1 MTFADRRVPRPESAR
16 LAIAGGQPVR
26 TRPWPTYEKGDVFI
40 SPEDEAAA
48 LSAIRG
54 RRYFRYDDR
63 PLEQTWA
70 GRLESRVCEMLGAR
84 YALACTSGTTALA
97 LALLAFDLPPGS
109 PVACP
114 AFTFPATPSAILL
127 AGHRPVLVECDADL
141 HLDLGHLK
149 HVLDEGAKA
158 AVVVHMRGYASD
170 IPAIMDLARSRAVRV
185 VEDAVPAL
193 GARLHNR
200 YLGTFADFGAFST
213 QSDKSLNTGEGGFLV
228 TDDEEAY
235 ARAVVYS
242 GAYEGRMHRHFA
254 DHAPAADELAY
265 PIYGFRMDEIRAA
278 LAGAMLD
285 RLPQRLAAYRRNHDY
300 VVAGLA
306 SQEGIALR
314 RPVDDGAYL
323 GEALMFRLPG
333 AMPAE
338 CSWFAQA
345 MTAEGIDTRA
355 LGDPARVNV
364 RAFWHWRFLF
374 GPDQEQARLRLPQTA
389 RYVGEAIDIP
399 LSANLAIA
407 DCDDLVTAVVKVA
420 AAFVASQ
427 GNDEEV

>member
-1 MTFADRRVPRPESAR
+1 MKFADRRVSRPESAS
-16 LAIAGGQPVR
+16 LAIFGGQPVR

-48 LSAIRG
+48 LSAIQAH
-54 RRYFRYDDR
+54 RYFRYDDR
-63 PLEQTWA
+63 PFEQTWA
-70 GRLESRVCEMLGAR
+70 GRLESRLCEMFGVR
-84 YALACTSGTTALA
+84 YALACSSGTTALA

-127 AGHRPVLVECDADL
+127 AGHHPVLVECDADL

-149 HVLDEGAKA
+149 HVLDDGARA

-170 IPAIMDLARSRAVRV
+170 MPAIMDLARIRGVRV

-213 QSDKSLNTGEGGFLV
+213 QSDKSLNTGEGGFLL
-228 TDDEEAY
+228 TDDAEAY

-242 GAYEGRMHRHFA
+242 GAYEGRMHRHFSGN
-254 DHAPAADELAY
+254 APAVDELAY

-278 LAGAMLD
+278 LAGALLG
-285 RLPQRLAAYRRNHDY
+285 RLSQRLAAHRRNHDY
-300 VVAGLA
+300 VATGLA

-333 AMPAE
+333 ATPAE
-338 CSWFAQA
+338 CARFAHA
-345 MTAEGIDTRA
+345 ITAEGIDARA

-364 RAFWHWRFLF
+364 RAFWHWGFLF
-374 GPDQEQARLRLPQTA
+374 GPDLEQVRARLPQAA

-399 LSANLAIA
+399 LSANLTVE

-420 AAFVASQ
+420 AALRLVT
-427 GNDEEV
+427 G

>member
-1 MTFADRRVPRPESAR
+1 MTFADRRVHRPALTR
-16 LAIAGGQPVR
+16 LAIAGGRPVR

-48 LSAIRG
+48 LSALRG

-63 PLEQTWA
+63 PLEQTWT
-70 GRLESRVCEMLGAR
+70 GRLESRLCEMFGAGH
-84 YALACTSGTTALA
+84 ALACASGTTALA
-97 LALLAFDLPPGS
+97 LGLLALDLPPGS

-141 HLDLGHLK
+141 HLDLGHLR
-149 HVLDEGAKA
+149 HVLDDGARA

-170 IPAIMDLARSRAVRV
+170 MPAIMELARARGVRV
-185 VEDAVPAL
+185 AEDAVPAL
-193 GARLHNR
+193 GARLGGR

-213 QSDKSLNTGEGGFLV
+213 QSDKSLNTGEGGFLL
-228 TDDEEAY
+228 TDDAEAH

-242 GAYEGRMHRHFA
+242 GTYERRMHRHFPGG
-254 DHAPAADELAY
+254 APAVDELAY

-285 RLPQRLAAYRRNHDY
+285 RLPQRVAAHRRNHDY
-300 VVAGLA
+300 VMAGLA
-306 SQEGIALR
+306 GQDGIALR
-314 RPVDDGAYL
+314 RPVADGAYL

-333 AMPAE
+333 ATPAE
-338 CSWFAQA
+338 CAWFARA
-345 MTAEGIDTRA
+345 VTAEGIDARA

-364 RAFWHWRFLF
+364 RAFWHWRFLT
-374 GPDQEQARLRLPQTA
+374 GPDHEAARARLPRAA

-399 LSANLAIA
+399 LSANLTAA
-407 DCDDLVTAVVKVA
+407 DCDDLVTAVTKVA
-420 AAFVASQ
+420 AAAR
-427 GNDEEV
+427 G

>member
-1 MTFADRRVPRPESAR
+1 MTSADRRVPQSESAK

-40 SPEDEAAA
+40 SPQDEAAA
-48 LSAIRG
+48 LSAIQG

-63 PLEQTWA
+63 PLEQTWT
-70 GRLESRVCEMLGAR
+70 GRLENRLCEMFGAR

-149 HVLDEGAKA
+149 HVLDGGVRA

-170 IPAIMDLARSRAVRV
+170 MPPIMDLARARGARV

-193 GARLHNR
+193 GVRLHNR

-213 QSDKSLNTGEGGFLV
+213 QSDKSLNTGEGGFLL
-228 TDDEEAY
+228 TDDAEAY

-242 GAYEGRMHRHFA
+242 GAYESRMHRHFP
-254 DHAPAADELAY
+254 DGVPAVDELAY
-265 PIYGFRMDEIRAA
+265 PLYAFRMDEIRAA
-278 LAGAMLD
+278 LAGALLE
-285 RLPQRLAAYRRNHDY
+285 RLPQRLAAHRRNHDY

-306 SQEGIALR
+306 QPGGNCVAPPRGR
-314 RPVDDGAYL
+314 R
-323 GEALMFRLPG
+323 RLP
-333 AMPAE
+333 
-338 CSWFAQA
+338 
-345 MTAEGIDTRA
+345 R
-355 LGDPARVNV
+355 
-364 RAFWHWRFLF
+364 
-374 GPDQEQARLRLPQTA
+374 
-389 RYVGEAIDIP
+389 
-399 LSANLAIA
+399 
-407 DCDDLVTAVVKVA
+407 
-420 AAFVASQ
+420 
-427 GNDEEV
+427 

>member
-1 MTFADRRVPRPESAR
+1 MTFADRRAPRPGSAK
-16 LAIAGGQPVR
+16 LAIAGGPPVR

-48 LSAIRG
+48 LSAIQA

-63 PLEQTWA
+63 PFEQTWA
-70 GRLESRVCEMLGAR
+70 RRLESNLCEMFGAR

-114 AFTFPATPSAILL
+114 AFTFAATPSAILL
-127 AGHRPVLVECDADL
+127 AGHHPVLVECDADL
-141 HLDLGHLK
+141 HLDLGHFK
-149 HVLDEGAKA
+149 HVLDDGVRA

-170 IPAIMDLARSRAVRV
+170 MPSIMDLARTRGVRV

-193 GARLHNR
+193 GVRLHNR

-213 QSDKSLNTGEGGFLV
+213 QSDKSLNTGEGGFLL
-228 TDDEEAY
+228 TDDAEAY

-242 GAYEGRMHRHFA
+242 GAYERRMHRHFP
-254 DHAPAADELAY
+254 DQAPAVDELAY
-265 PIYGFRMDEIRAA
+265 PLYGFRMDEIRAA

-285 RLPQRLAAYRRNHDY
+285 RLPQRLAAHRRNHDH

-306 SQEGIALR
+306 GQEGIALR
-314 RPVDDGAYL
+314 RPVGDGAYL
-323 GEALMFRLPG
+323 GEALVFRLPG

-338 CSWFAQA
+338 CARFAQA
-345 MTAEGIDTRA
+345 ITAEGIDARA

-364 RAFWHWRFLF
+364 RAFWHWRFLL
-374 GPDQEQARLRLPQTA
+374 GPDQEQARVSLPQAA

-399 LSANLAIA
+399 LSANLTVA

-420 AAFVASQ
+420 AALRPVT
-427 GNDEEV
+427 G